1 MKKVTVG
8 IIGGTNGMGRWL
20 ADLLTSQSITV
31 HVTGRK
37 TQMKALDAAR
47 ICDVVVISVPI
58 AATASVIAEVGPH
71 VRKGQVLM
79 DLTSL
84 KKEPVALML
93 QHSEAEVVGCHPLF
107 GPSVTEPS
115 GHNIVLCRGRGDIW
129 YAWIKTIFEKTC
141 YTVLERT
148 PDEHD
153 RMMAIVQVLNH
164 FNTIALGMAIAET
177 GIPLSEVNQ
186 FFTPIFRTKMDI
198 VKKIFTETPELY
210 ADIIAGNPDTNEVL
224 QIYERVVREMISLL
238 ATGDGSKLKES
249 MESVAK
255 KLF

>member
-1 MKKVTVG
+1 MKKITVG

-20 ADLLTSQSITV
+20 ADLLTIQGCAV

-47 ICDVVVISVPI
+47 ICDVIVVSVPI
-58 AATASVIAEVGPH
+58 AATAGVIADVGPH
-71 VRKGQVLM
+71 LRKGQALM

-84 KKEPVALML
+84 KKDPVSLML
-93 QHSEAEVVGCHPLF
+93 QHSEADVVGCHPLF

-115 GHNIVLCRGRGDIW
+115 GHNIVLCRGRGDAW
-129 YAWIKTIFEKTC
+129 YAWIKTIFEKTG

-148 PDEHD
+148 PGEHD

-177 GIPLSEVNQ
+177 GTPLSEVNQ
-186 FFTPIFRTKMDI
+186 FSTPIFKTRMDI
-198 VKKIFTETPELY
+198 VKKIFTESPELY

-224 QIYERVVREMISLL
+224 QIYERVVGKIISLL
-238 ATGDGSKLKES
+238 AKGDGSKLKES